1 MKIKKKNPAG
11 TLKAVL
17 VNAELILTSLI
28 VLVPVVW
35 IVLSS
40 FHKGTGLTGSSIIP
54 RELTLRN
61 YVRLF
66 KETDYLVWFR
76 NSLSIAV
83 LNAVVSVIL
92 ILITAWVVS
101 RFQFKGRKSG
111 LMTMLILSMFPSF
124 LSMTAIYTLFITF
137 GLNKSPL
144 SLVLVYSAGA
154 IPYNV
159 WLVKGYLDGVP
170 VSLDEAAY
178 IDGSSKINTF
188 IKIIL
193 PMAKP
198 IIVYCAVAQFM
209 TPWMDYI
216 LPNLLFTGSSTKTI
230 AVGLYAMITGNEN
243 SYFTTFAAGAVLI
256 AIPIT
261 ILYLLFQKYLVE
273 GIAAGANKG

>member
-1 MKIKKKNPAG
+1 MKNKRNTQTRKW
-11 TLKAVL
+11 KALL
-17 VNAELILTSLI
+17 VNLELILTSLT

-35 IVLSS
+35 IVMSS
-40 FHKGTGLTGSSIIP
+40 FHKGTGLTGSSLIP
-54 RELTLRN
+54 RQTTLDN
-61 YVRLF
+61 YLRLF
-66 KETDYLVWFR
+66 RETDYLIWFK
-76 NSLSIAV
+76 NSLMIAL
-83 LNAVVSVIL
+83 LNSTVSVVL
-92 ILITAWVVS
+92 ILVTAWVVS
-101 RFQFKGRKSG
+101 RFQFKGRKAG
-111 LMTMLILSMFPSF
+111 LMAMLILSMFPSF

-137 GLNKSPL
+137 GLNKTPL
-144 SLVLVYSAGA
+144 ALVLVYSAGA

-170 VSLDEAAY
+170 SSLDEAAY

-188 IKIIL
+188 IKIIV

-209 TPWMDYI
+209 FPWMDYI
-216 LPNLLFTGSSTKTI
+216 LPNLLFTGNSTKTI
-230 AVGLYAMITGNEN
+230 AVGLYGMISGNEN

>member
-1 MKIKKKNPAG
+1 MSKRIKG
-11 TLKAVL
+11 IL
-17 VNAELILTSLI
+17 VNLELIITSLL
-28 VLVPVVW
+28 VLVPVCW
-35 IVLSS
+35 IVMSS
-40 FHKGTGLTGSSIIP
+40 FNEGKGLATSSLIP
-54 RELTLRN
+54 KKFTLDN

-66 KETDYLVWFR
+66 QETNYMQWLK
-76 NSLSIAV
+76 NSLSVAI
-83 LNAVVSVIL
+83 LNAFISVIL

-101 RFQFKGRKSG
+101 RFEFKGRKTG

-137 GLNKSPL
+137 GLNKTPL

-170 VSLDEAAY
+170 TSLDEAAY
-178 IDGSSKINTF
+178 IDGSSKLTTF
-188 IKIIL
+188 IKIII
-193 PMAKP
+193 PMSKP
-198 IIVYCAVAQFM
+198 IIVYCAVSQFM
-209 TPWMDYI
+209 APWMDYI
-216 LPNLLFTGSSTKTI
+216 LPNLLFTGESTKTI
-230 AVGLYAMITGNEN
+230 AVGLYAMISGNEN

-273 GIAAGANKG
+273 GISAGANKG